1 MSLRIT
7 HYNNFFNIKG
17 ILDKSSVAMF
27 QSEFEHVFERLQ
39 SVTISIEDLESIDKY
54 GVMALAKLHN
64 ESITKRKQLSIIG
77 FGCKDLYEHF
87 KTNDAA

>member
-1 MSLRIT
+1 
-7 HYNNFFNIKG
+7 
-17 ILDKSSVAMF
+17 MF

>member
-1 MSLRIT
+1 MSLIIS
-7 HYNNFFNIKG
+7 HYNNFFKVKG
-17 ILDKSSVAMF
+17 ILDKKSVSMF
-27 QSEFEHVFERLQ
+27 QNEFENVFDKLQ
-39 SVTISIEDLESIDKY
+39 SVTISIEELESIDKF

-64 ESITKRKQLSIIG
+64 ESLQKKKQLSIVG

>member
-17 ILDKSSVAMF
+17 ILDKSSVDMF

-64 ESITKRKQLSIIG
+64 ESITKHKQLSIIG
-77 FGCKDLYEHF
+77 FGCTDLYEHF